1 MKIWKSFK
9 MALFDAILSMFFDGK
24 DLETMDV
31 VYATLIQEGYKTIDN
46 VKPESMKKKVCDILL
61 VLGLPE
67 LVPPEFGG
75 TMGKKAV

>member
-46 VKPESMKKKVCDILL
+46 VKPASMEE
-61 VLGLPE
+61 G
-67 LVPPEFGG
+67 
-75 TMGKKAV
+75 M